1 MAFDLLKIGLFKFP
15 PFWAKIVFKCPTQV
29 PDFMVYLCRRQNQQS
44 LLSTHTP
51 RFKTLIMIEHFT
63 HGHELFSFQN
73 LYIKRLKHMYSARK
87 TWQLVQV
94 SHPPRHQ
101 VQISKVQIPHHQGI
115 DYTQTPWVVPRG
127 RGMLRLKIDWRIT
140 HEEKY

>member
-29 PDFMVYLCRRQNQQS
+29 PDFMVYLCRRQNQHS

-51 RFKTLIMIEHFT
+51 RFKTLIMTEHFT
-63 HGHELFSFQN
+63 HRHELFSFQN

-101 VQISKVQIPHHQGI
+101 VQIGKVQIPHHQGI
-115 DYTQTPWVVPRG
+115 DYTQTPVGCPKGERDV
-127 RGMLRLKIDWRIT
+127 KA
-140 HEEKY
+140 

>member
-29 PDFMVYLCRRQNQQS
+29 PD
-44 LLSTHTP
+44 
-51 RFKTLIMIEHFT
+51 
-63 HGHELFSFQN
+63 FSFQN

-101 VQISKVQIPHHQGI
+101 VQIGKVQIPHHQGI
-115 DYTQTPWVVPRG
+115 DYTQTPMGCPKGERDV
-127 RGMLRLKIDWRIT
+127 KA
-140 HEEKY
+140 